1 MVALI
6 FANGVLAGAE
16 IAVVSLRKSRLEQL
30 LQDGSRRARAISR
43 LRANPERFFA
53 TVQIG
58 ITVIGSSAG
67 AFGGASMA
75 GDIEPLV
82 RSVPW
87 LAPHAEEIALAII
100 IAAISFLSL
109 VLGELVPKSLALR
122 QAEGY
127 AMFIGR
133 PLEWLAW
140 ITRPIVWFLT
150 ASSNVVL
157 RLFGDSTTFTEA
169 RLSPEEIQ
177 QMVDEAAQAGTMDKS
192 AGEIASRA
200 IDFAELTA
208 FDVMLPRVKVV
219 GIPKGAPP
227 EEVQRVVTEHGH
239 TRMPVYEGTRDNV
252 VGYITVKDVLAMLW
266 GQRPFA
272 LEGIVRPAFYVVETM
287 RTVDILA
294 EMRKRKVQLAIVV
307 DDRGAMSGIVTLEDL
322 VEEIVGEI
330 VGEHDKPMP
339 EPIQREEDGSLVV
352 QGDVPV
358 RDVSRVLD
366 VDLPEGE
373 RWSTMAG
380 LCLEA
385 AGRIPV
391 TGERFVVA
399 GGVSLEIV
407 EASPRQVR
415 VVRVRLPAPPPEGEG
430 ADPAEQG
437 ETG

>member
-1 MVALI
+1 M

>member
-1 MVALI
+1 M
-6 FANGVLAGAE
+6 LAGAE